1 MAKYPRNKF
10 LPDKLEYLMR
20 IGLVDRSK
28 LQQYKLAFKDPDNN
42 VRFQHYRPK
51 ILEVFYKI
59 FEIVAD
65 NDPIFM
71 KVRQEVQRRYRN
83 QKPMKK
89 KKLDEATM
97 PRHQKNINAFRR
109 DLEKWELNSPEKVH
123 ATHNELQKGKPE
135 GMHHRE
141 YIAKRVMTVAA
152 VGRLKKAKSAE
163 TQKVLSM
170 IDKASKEIKPLDHS
184 KLPILGPD
192 KFPSKPKPK
201 PPSREDEI
209 QKAYER
215 AHTNAG
221 YDVGQGKVKLK
232 KGMSKADHQHAEGM
246 KAANAVA
253 RKHKELDDLKAGKT
267 PEAPKKKP
275 SLASRLLSRL
285 TGKKSVSEGL
295 SMSGGRAHL
304 QSKSSGSKEVE
315 RDRSELMADKAKA
328 RQVQNQAQSTAN
340 RVRTVGIQTNKANR
354 GKPTT

>member
-209 QKAYER
+209 QAAYDT
-215 AHTNAG
+215 AHKNATW
-221 YDVGQGKVKLK
+221 DVKQGKVTPKR
-232 KGMSKADHQHAEGM
+232 GMSADEHAHKEGI
-246 KAANAVA
+246 KAANLTAQ
-253 RKHKELDDLKAGKT
+253 KHKELDQIKKSG
-267 PEAPKKKP
+267 PIKKP
-275 SLASRLLSRL
+275 SLASRLLRRL
-285 TGKKSVSEGL
+285 SGKSVNEGL